1 MEVITSVK
9 NQLIVKLRKLKDNFD
24 GKLFLDNPKTAEEA
38 YLLGHNIDYCVIDV
52 ELKDKVL
59 KNFEFLN
66 KIPKIYVSSNVLSV
80 LTDVKTPQGVV
91 CVVDIPK
98 KELSLPQN
106 NFLVLENLQDPGNL
120 GTIIRSARGTDFKD
134 IYLINCVSPY
144 NQKVVRSTMGAIFNQ
159 NLYFFASTQ
168 DFIDFARK
176 NNLKLCVG
184 TMDGENLFSYKVPSH
199 KFGIVIGNEGRGVS
213 KELIDISSHKVSI
226 PMKNNLESLNAAVA
240 CSIMMYYFDN
250 VKNS

>member
-9 NQLIVKLRKLKDNFD
+9 NPLIVKIRKLKDNFD

-38 YLLGHNIDYCVIDV
+38 YLLGFNIELCLIDIEV
-52 ELKDKVL
+52 KDKVL
-59 KNFEFLN
+59 NSFKFLN
-66 KIPKIYVSSNVLSV
+66 KISKTYVSSNVLSV

-91 CVVDIPK
+91 CVVNIPK

-168 DFIDFARK
+168 EFIDFSK
-176 NNLKLCVG
+176 NNNLKLCVG
-184 TMDGENLFSYKVPSH
+184 TMDGENLFNFKMPKH
-199 KFGIVIGNEGRGVS
+199 NFGVVIGNEGRGVS
-213 KELIDISSHKVSI
+213 KELINLATHKVSI